1 MAKLI
6 LSVSN
11 AVVREVALAKEIV
24 TIGRRPDNDIFIDS
38 PGMSD
43 EHAVIVTRNELS
55 FLEERSSRTGAIG
68 AQVNGKPIKKHQLR
82 NGDLIELGQYKLRYV
97 ADSSDAPTV
106 NPLRNM
112 VPTIRVLNG
121 VHSGT
126 EIALNRTLT
135 TLGRPGEQVAAITRQ
150 SGDYFITHIE
160 GDIEPAING
169 VSIGAET
176 RKLEYGDV
184 ISLAGTMLAFLR
196 A

>member
-1 MAKLI
+1 
-6 LSVSN
+6 
-11 AVVREVALAKEIV
+11 
-24 TIGRRPDNDIFIDS
+24 
-38 PGMSD
+38 
-43 EHAVIVTRNELS
+43 
-55 FLEERSSRTGAIG
+55 
-68 AQVNGKPIKKHQLR
+68 
-82 NGDLIELGQYKLRYV
+82 
-97 ADSSDAPTV
+97 
-106 NPLRNM
+106 M